1 MIPETDSLASKQI
14 GVAVIRDDRDL
25 ILIDRRLAKG
35 LLGGFWEFP
44 GGKIEGNETVQE
56 CIKREILEEIG
67 IDIAV
72 DSHLITIDH
81 TYSHFRVNLQV
92 YNCRYLSGEAR
103 AIECEEI
110 RWVTIEELD
119 HFTFPA
125 ANQEII
131 RALKDMVNS
140 KWLLLIVEWL
150 CLILLFVK
158 NPATN
163 RPRLF
168 P

>member
-1 MIPETDSLASKQI
+1 MIPETDSLPRKQI

-67 IDIAV
+67 IEIAV

-92 YNCRYLSGEAR
+92 YNCRYLTGQAR

-110 RWVTIEELD
+110 RWVTIQELD
-119 HFTFPA
+119 NYTFPA

-140 KWLLLIVEWL
+140 K
-150 CLILLFVK
+150 
-158 NPATN
+158 
-163 RPRLF
+163 
-168 P
+168 

>member
-67 IDIAV
+67 IEIAV

-92 YNCRYLSGEAR
+92 YNCRYLSGQAR

-119 HFTFPA
+119 NYTFPP

>member
-1 MIPETDSLASKQI
+1 MIPETDSLASKKI

-92 YNCRYLSGEAR
+92 YNCRYLSGQAR

-119 HFTFPA
+119 NYTFPA

-140 KWLLLIVEWL
+140 K
-150 CLILLFVK
+150 
-158 NPATN
+158 
-163 RPRLF
+163 
-168 P
+168 

>member
-67 IDIAV
+67 IDIAL

-92 YNCRYLSGEAR
+92 YNCRYLSGQAR

-110 RWVTIEELD
+110 RWVTIQELD
-119 HFTFPA
+119 NYTFPA

-140 KWLLLIVEWL
+140 K
-150 CLILLFVK
+150 
-158 NPATN
+158 
-163 RPRLF
+163 
-168 P
+168 

>member
-56 CIKREILEEIG
+56 CIKREVLEEIG
-67 IDIAV
+67 IEIAV
-72 DSHLITIDH
+72 DSHLITIEH

-119 HFTFPA
+119 NYTFPA

-140 KWLLLIVEWL
+140 K
-150 CLILLFVK
+150 
-158 NPATN
+158 
-163 RPRLF
+163 
-168 P
+168 

>member
-1 MIPETDSLASKQI
+1 MRAATESLPCKQI

-25 ILIDRRLAKG
+25 ILIDRRLATG

-44 GGKIEGNETVQE
+44 GGKIEANETVQE

-67 IDIAV
+67 IEIEV
-72 DSHLITIDH
+72 NSHLITIDH

-110 RWVTIEELD
+110 RWVKLYELD
-119 HFTFPA
+119 NYAFPE
-125 ANQEII
+125 ANQKII
-131 RALKDMVNS
+131 KALKDMIDS
-140 KWLLLIVEWL
+140 K
-150 CLILLFVK
+150 
-158 NPATN
+158 
-163 RPRLF
+163 
-168 P
+168 

>member
-1 MIPETDSLASKQI
+1 MIPETDSLASKKI

-110 RWVTIEELD
+110 RWVTIQELD
-119 HFTFPA
+119 NYTFPA

-158 NPATN
+158 NPAMN

>member
-1 MIPETDSLASKQI
+1 MIPETDSLPHKQI

-44 GGKIEGNETVQE
+44 GGKIEADETVQE

-67 IDIAV
+67 IEIEV
-72 DSHLITIDH
+72 GSHLITIDH

-110 RWVTIEELD
+110 RWVTIGELD
-119 HFTFPA
+119 NYTFPA

-131 RALKDMVNS
+131 SALKDMVNS
-140 KWLLLIVEWL
+140 K
-150 CLILLFVK
+150 
-158 NPATN
+158 
-163 RPRLF
+163 
-168 P
+168 

>member
-92 YNCRYLSGEAR
+92 YNCRYLSGQAR

-110 RWVTIEELD
+110 RWVTIQELD
-119 HFTFPA
+119 NYTFPA

-131 RALKDMVNS
+131 RAVKDMVNS
-140 KWLLLIVEWL
+140 K
-150 CLILLFVK
+150 
-158 NPATN
+158 
-163 RPRLF
+163 
-168 P
+168 

>member
-67 IDIAV
+67 IEIAV

-92 YNCRYLSGEAR
+92 YNCRYLSGQAR

-119 HFTFPA
+119 NYTFPA

>member
-56 CIKREILEEIG
+56 CIKREVLEEIG
-67 IDIAV
+67 IEIAV

-119 HFTFPA
+119 NYTFPA

-131 RALKDMVNS
+131 RALKDMV
-140 KWLLLIVEWL
+140 K
-150 CLILLFVK
+150 
-158 NPATN
+158 N

>member
-1 MIPETDSLASKQI
+1 MIPETDSLPCKQI

-56 CIKREILEEIG
+56 CIKREVLEEIG
-67 IDIAV
+67 IEIAV

-110 RWVTIEELD
+110 RWVTIQELD
-119 HFTFPA
+119 NYTFPA

>member
-1 MIPETDSLASKQI
+1 MIPETDSLASKKI

-67 IDIAV
+67 IEIAV

-92 YNCRYLSGEAR
+92 YNCRYLSGQAR

-119 HFTFPA
+119 HYTFPA

>member
-1 MIPETDSLASKQI
+1 MFPETDSLASKQI

-56 CIKREILEEIG
+56 CIKREVLEEIG
-67 IDIAV
+67 IEIAV

-110 RWVTIEELD
+110 RWVTIQELD
-119 HFTFPA
+119 NYTFPA

-140 KWLLLIVEWL
+140 K
-150 CLILLFVK
+150 
-158 NPATN
+158 
-163 RPRLF
+163 
-168 P
+168 

>member
-14 GVAVIRDDRDL
+14 GVAVIRDDQDL

-110 RWVTIEELD
+110 RWVTIQELD
-119 HFTFPA
+119 NYTFPA

-140 KWLLLIVEWL
+140 K
-150 CLILLFVK
+150 
-158 NPATN
+158 
-163 RPRLF
+163 
-168 P
+168 

>member
-67 IDIAV
+67 IEIAV

-110 RWVTIEELD
+110 RWVTIQELD
-119 HFTFPA
+119 NYTFPA

-140 KWLLLIVEWL
+140 K
-150 CLILLFVK
+150 
-158 NPATN
+158 
-163 RPRLF
+163 
-168 P
+168 

>member
-67 IDIAV
+67 IEIAV

-119 HFTFPA
+119 NYTFPA

-140 KWLLLIVEWL
+140 K
-150 CLILLFVK
+150 
-158 NPATN
+158 
-163 RPRLF
+163 
-168 P
+168 

>member
-67 IDIAV
+67 IEIAV

-92 YNCRYLSGEAR
+92 YNCRYLSGQAR

-119 HFTFPA
+119 NYTFPA

-140 KWLLLIVEWL
+140 KWLLLIVE
-150 CLILLFVK
+150 
-158 NPATN
+158 
-163 RPRLF
+163 
-168 P
+168 

>member
-14 GVAVIRDDRDL
+14 GVAVIRDDQDL

-81 TYSHFRVNLQV
+81 IYSHFRVNLQV

-110 RWVTIEELD
+110 RWVTIQELD
-119 HFTFPA
+119 NYTFPA

-140 KWLLLIVEWL
+140 K
-150 CLILLFVK
+150 
-158 NPATN
+158 
-163 RPRLF
+163 
-168 P
+168 

>member
-67 IDIAV
+67 IDIAI

-92 YNCRYLSGEAR
+92 YNCRYLSSEAR

-119 HFTFPA
+119 NYTFPA

-140 KWLLLIVEWL
+140 K
-150 CLILLFVK
+150 
-158 NPATN
+158 
-163 RPRLF
+163 
-168 P
+168 